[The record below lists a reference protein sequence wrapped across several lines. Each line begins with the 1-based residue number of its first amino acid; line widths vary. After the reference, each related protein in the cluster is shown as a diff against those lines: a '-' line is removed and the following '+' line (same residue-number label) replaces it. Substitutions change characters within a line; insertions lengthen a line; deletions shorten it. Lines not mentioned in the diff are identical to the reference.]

1 MRSSFG
7 DCSAKLWRHCLVWR
21 VLTSVG
27 DSLSRSIDK
36 GLAGAAYGVVIVSPA
51 FIRKPWP
58 EYALRG
64 LVSRETGEDKIIL
77 PVWHGDTR
85 GEAMAFSPTLA
96 DKLALETGGPS
107 AQDVAM

>member
-1 MRSSFG
+1 MT
-7 DCSAKLWRHCLVWR
+7 VWYGEFS
-21 VLTSVG
+21 LSVG

-36 GLAGAAYGVVIVSPA
+36 GLAGAPYGVVVVSPA
-51 FIRKPWP
+51 FIRKPRP

-64 LVSRETGEDKIIL
+64 LVSRETRKDKVIL
-77 PVWHGDTR
+77 PVWHGGTR